1 MLVYSVCARKGRGG
15 IVTGL
20 GMSCSVCLSVC
31 LSCFFFL
38 WPAKKLIR
46 SRLLGDHGNLFVTM
60 TAQTGV
66 LSE

>member
-20 GMSCSVCLSVC
+20 GMSCLSALV
-31 LSCFFFL
+31 FFFWVFL

-46 SRLLGDHGNLFVTM
+46 SCLLGDHGNLFVTM